1 MMHAHHGY
9 HASANPYH
17 QSQAYAA
24 HPYAKPHDPYAQPH
38 DPYAHQA
45 QIPQKGMADLVE
57 FQDENGQIQLMPRYV
72 AMQMGAQH
80 VGSSVRRI

>member
-1 MMHAHHGY
+1 MHAHHGY
-9 HASANPYH
+9 HASVNPYY

-24 HPYAKPHDPYAQPH
+24 QPYTQH

-45 QIPQKGMADLVE
+45 QVPQKAMSDLVE

>member
-1 MMHAHHGY
+1 MHAHHGY

-24 HPYAKPHDPYAQPH
+24 HPYAQPQ

>member
-1 MMHAHHGY
+1 MHAHHGY
-9 HASANPYH
+9 QASVNSYY

-24 HPYAKPHDPYAQPH
+24 QPYAHDPYAQ
-38 DPYAHQA
+38 QA
-45 QIPQKGMADLVE
+45 QMPQKGMADLVE

>member
-1 MMHAHHGY
+1 MHAHHGY
-9 HASANPYH
+9 HASANPYY

-24 HPYAKPHDPYAQPH
+24 QPYAH

-45 QIPQKGMADLVE
+45 QVPQVGHPKGMSDLVE